1 MNNQFFKLLSD
12 HHFLTTDRCLY
23 SLLIS
28 GITSNWLRSNYEKH
42 EISITVGLSKNQI
55 VYIPDKILVRHL
67 LSM

>member
-1 MNNQFFKLLSD
+1 MRSKFFRKLSN

-23 SLLIS
+23 GLLIRD
-28 GITSNWLRSNYEKH
+28 ITSKWLRSNYEKH
-42 EISITVGLSKNQI
+42 EISITLGLSKNQI